1 MGQRENVITAKR
13 HNAQVPKSNR
23 NDCKNGNQTNLLVKD
38 ARKAVQKSQITADT

>member
-23 NDCKNGNQTNLLVKD
+23 NDCKNGKQINLLVKD